1 MGSIIKKDKVNENKK
16 KNKVGKTTDAYRDK
30 TLARNDRWNFTE
42 CEGNI

>member
-16 KNKVGKTTDAYRDK
+16 KKKVGLTPYTYRNK
-30 TLARNDRWNFTE
+30 TLARNDRRHFTE